1 MSTQKETYIIEL
13 IDKNMS
19 KGLKDIQQQIGKI
32 KGQTDG
38 MSKSGGIVSSLGRI
52 ASITAIAGGIGFLG
66 KKIVGLGVDMEKTR
80 VAFSTFLGD
89 SDKANILIDQLNTFA
104 NVTPFNNAEIIKSGR
119 LLLSAGIGA
128 NDIVKNL
135 KMIGDV
141 SAGANVPIT
150 ELSAIF
156 QKATNKGKLQAE
168 ELNQFAE
175 RGIPILDVLSKMYGK
190 SKAEIM
196 KMGSQGKITSD
207 VMNKAFQKMTS
218 DGGIFFNLM
227 EKQSKT
233 TGGKISTLVGKL
245 QTLGIKIGEMLLP
258 AISGL
263 TDFAIAIVDN
273 TELLKNIGIV
283 VGLVSAGFLAY
294 KIITLASSVAT
305 IGLSGVMATLNAVML
320 ANPVG
325 LVVAGITALV
335 GIVYFAIKYFD
346 DWGASLLLL
355 MGPFGMIVNAIMIFK
370 RNWEDIKKS
379 FKDGGILA
387 GLRKIGAVMLDTLLM
402 PLQQLLTLASKI
414 PGVGNLAGQGAQRI
428 QALRDKIGVGENS
441 KDSDYYTR
449 GKIDG
454 VTAKKT
460 SLTNSNGSKP
470 GGLPNLSTT
479 KSGLKSGISEVKAGA
494 PKVFNINIG
503 SLIKEQNFETV
514 KDVSQMKNIIRDEVS
529 RILFGVVNDVQTT

>member
-1 MSTQKETYIIEL
+1 MESFQVW
-13 IDKNMS
+13 DN
-19 KGLKDIQQQIGKI
+19 
-32 KGQTDG
+32 
-38 MSKSGGIVSSLGRI
+38 

-66 KKIVGLGVDMEKTR
+66 KKVVGLGVDMEKTR

-89 SDKANILIDQLNTFA
+89 TDKANNLSEQLNTFA

-128 NDIVKNL
+128 EDIVKNL

-190 SKAEIM
+190 SKEEIM

-207 VMNKAFQKMTS
+207 VMNQAFQQMTS

-227 EKQSKT
+227 EKQSQT
-233 TGGKISTLVGKL
+233 TGGKLSTLVGKL

-283 VGLVSAGFLAY
+283 IGLVSAGLLAY
-294 KIITLASSVAT
+294 KIVTIASSVAT
-305 IGLSGVMATLNAVML
+305 VGLSGVMATLNAVML

-325 LVVAGITALV
+325 LIVAGITALV

-346 DWGASLLLL
+346 EWGSLMLSFLDFVIPGFGTLINIVVLLY
-355 MGPFGMIVNAIMIFK
+355 K
-370 RNWEDIKKS
+370 HWQDIKETFKS
-379 FKDGGILA
+379 DGIIA
-387 GLRKIGAVMLDTLLM
+387 GLKKIGTVMLDALLL
-402 PLQQLLTLASKI
+402 PLQQFLELASNI
-414 PGVGNLAGQGAQRI
+414 PGIGNLAGQGAQKIQSLRERI
-428 QALRDKIGVGENS
+428 GNVSQTTETND
-441 KDSDYYTR
+441 T
-449 GKIDG
+449 
-454 VTAKKT
+454 TPKKT

-479 KSGLKSGISEVKAGA
+479 KSGLKSGLSEVKAGA